1 MQSSKPVRVCLID
14 DDEDD
19 FILTRDLLKE
29 IPEKEVNIKWQSIDW
44 INSYEKALS
53 TIKKDLYDIYLVDY
67 RLGSNTGIDLLKE
80 AVNAG
85 NTTPIII
92 LTGKGDKEIDLLA
105 MRSGAADYLV
115 KDRIDSQ
122 MLDRAIRYALER
134 AEAVNALRNSERK
147 FRNIFER
154 SKDVIFI
161 VDEDGT
167 VVEANSVA
175 DTLFNLN
182 VNGDQKNFQQLFID
196 PTDWHK
202 LKNTVIQQGSVSDF
216 EVQMTPSPEE
226 RLTCLI
232 SATYE
237 KRTAD
242 HPGLIQG
249 IIHDITKRKKAETEL
264 RNMEKLAVS
273 GRIARTIAHE
283 VRNPLTNVN
292 LSVEQ
297 LRNELGDKA
306 GDLQLYFDIIIRN
319 CERINQLI
327 TELLNSAKP
336 ATLQNE
342 AATINDIVR
351 ETIALA
357 KDRID
362 LKHIKLV
369 EDLQS
374 SAKVSA
380 DKVKLQTALLNIV
393 INAVEAMEENKGVLE
408 ICTVDRFDTCKVI
421 IKDNGSG
428 IKKEDVN
435 KLFDPF
441 FSGKP
446 KGMGLGLTTAQNII
460 FTHKGT
466 IDVESE
472 PGKGTTFVIGFYRS

>member
-1 MQSSKPVRVCLID
+1 MFLSKPLKVCLVD

-19 FILTRDLLKE
+19 FILTRSLLMD
-29 IPEKEVNIKWQSIDW
+29 IPEEPMSIRWQSIDW
-44 INSYEKALS
+44 INSYEKAVQSLS
-53 TIKKDLYDIYLVDY
+53 PPFYDIYLVDY
-67 RLGSNTGIDLLKE
+67 RLGVNTGIDFLERAKE
-80 AVNAG
+80 AG
-85 NTTPIII
+85 CTSPIII

-105 MRSGAADYLV
+105 MRAGAADYLV
-115 KDRIDSQ
+115 KDKVDSL

-134 AEAVNALRNSERK
+134 AEAINALRNSERK

-161 VDEDGT
+161 VDEQGEFVDYNN
-167 VVEANSVA
+167 VAESVFKIQ
-175 DTLFNLN
+175 DKG
-182 VNGDQKNFQQLFID
+182 VRKNFQQVFVQ
-196 PTDWHK
+196 PTEWHN
-202 LKNTVIQQGSVSDF
+202 LKNMVITQGSISDY
-216 EVQMTPSPEE
+216 EVQLTPAPDE

-237 KRTAD
+237 APSGEQ
-242 HPGLIQG
+242 PGLIQG

-297 LRNELGDKA
+297 LRNELGEK
-306 GDLQLYFDIIIRN
+306 GEEFQMYFDIITRN

-336 ATLQNE
+336 ATLQN
-342 AATINDIVR
+342 AATSINDIVK

-362 LKHIKLV
+362 LKQIKLIEKLDSGSRV
-369 EDLQS
+369 L
-374 SAKVSA
+374 A
-380 DKVKLQTALLNIV
+380 DKEKLKTAFLNIV
-393 INAVEAMEENKGVLE
+393 INAVEAMEEGKGVLE
-408 ICTVDRFDTCKVI
+408 ITTNDRYDTCEVC
-421 IKDNGSG
+421 IKDNGAG
-428 IKKEDVN
+428 IKKDDLN

-441 FSGKP
+441 YSGKP

-460 FTHKGT
+460 ITHKGSIEVT
-466 IDVESE
+466 SE
-472 PGKGTTFVIGFYRS
+472 PGMGTQFVITFYRH